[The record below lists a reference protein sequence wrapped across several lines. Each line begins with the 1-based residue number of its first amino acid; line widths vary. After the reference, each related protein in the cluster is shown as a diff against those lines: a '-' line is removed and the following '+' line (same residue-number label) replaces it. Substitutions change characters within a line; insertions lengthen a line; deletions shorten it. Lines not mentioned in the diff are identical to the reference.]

1 MVQLPSQGGGANW
14 GGAAVDPETDILYVP
29 SRTVVI
35 GMSVVPPGP
44 RQGSDRAYLPKL
56 SRIAGPQGLPLVKP
70 PWARLTAIDLRQGEI
85 LWQVPLGDGPQD
97 HPALEGLDL
106 PPLGNFPIA
115 SITPGWPM
123 LTKTLVMVLQALP
136 DDPAAG
142 RGGAAHGVLL
152 AYDKATG
159 DLVAE
164 LELPGAPGGS
174 PMTYMVDGRQFLVLG
189 LGRRGEDHEYVAYAL
204 PGA

>member
-1 MVQLPSQGGGANW
+1 M
-14 GGAAVDPETDILYVP
+14 
-29 SRTVVI
+29 
-35 GMSVVPPGP
+35 
-44 RQGSDRAYLPKL
+44 
-56 SRIAGPQGLPLVKP
+56 
-70 PWARLTAIDLRQGEI
+70 
-85 LWQVPLGDGPQD
+85 
-97 HPALEGLDL
+97 
-106 PPLGNFPIA
+106 
-115 SITPGWPM
+115 
-123 LTKTLVMVLQALP
+123 
-136 DDPAAG
+136 
-142 RGGAAHGVLL
+142 LL